1 MASPVVFVTGGNGG
15 IGAAIC
21 KLLVSDRG
29 CKVFMGSRSVEK
41 GQNAVKEMGLGDK
54 AGDITVIQCDVNSDE
69 SVKNAAATVKSA
81 LGDQKLFG
89 LVNNAGT
96 GLGHGTGDKDLF
108 NTNVHGPK
116 RVCDNFMS
124 LMDPEKGRIV
134 NMGSG
139 AGPGF
144 VKSIKDVAVKKQMC
158 SGDTTW
164 ADIEDLMKRFL
175 DGGGEPIFGGEKSM
189 FNGSYGLSKAA
200 LTVFTMQMAAKHPN
214 IKSSCVSPGY
224 IQTNMTKKFG
234 SGGLTPEQGTVSTM
248 RCLFDDLPANGL
260 FFGSDGLRSPIHVSR
275 NPGEPEYDGKPP
287 VFE

>member
-1 MASPVVFVTGGNGG
+1 MASPAVFVTGGNAG

-54 AGDITVIQCDVNSDE
+54 AGDITVVQCDVSSDE
-69 SVKNAAATVKSA
+69 SVKNAAAIVKSA

-96 GLGHGTGDKDLF
+96 GLGHGTGEKDLF
-108 NTNVHGPK
+108 NTNVYGPK
-116 RVCDNFMS
+116 RVYDNFIS

-144 VKSIKDVAVKKQMC
+144 VKSLGDVAVKKQMC
-158 SGDTTW
+158 TAETTW
-164 ADIEDLMKRFL
+164 ADLEDLMKRWL
-175 DGGGEPIFGGEKSM
+175 DGERCGGKDSM
-189 FNGSYGLSKAA
+189 FFSAYGLSKAA
-200 LTVFTMQMAAKHPN
+200 LMVLTMQMAAKYPK
-214 IKSSCVSPGY
+214 IMSTCVSPGY
-224 IQTNMTKKFG
+224 IQTNMTKAFG
-234 SGGLTPEQGTVSTM
+234 SGGLTPEQGTISTM
-248 RCLFDDLPANGL
+248 RCLFDELPGNGL

-275 NPGEPEYDGKPP
+275 NPGEPEYDGKAP